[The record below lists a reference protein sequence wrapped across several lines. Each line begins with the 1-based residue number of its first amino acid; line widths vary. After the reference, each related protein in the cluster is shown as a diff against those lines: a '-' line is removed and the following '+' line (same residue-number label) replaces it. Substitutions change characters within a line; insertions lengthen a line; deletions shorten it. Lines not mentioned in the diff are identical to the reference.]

1 MPRLKAMPIDQ
12 PSPSDAMASLVQADA
27 AAAHGQA
34 RSRWIVRFQALLGAA
49 LGIMTVLLGMVGTSP
64 QRVGIVT
71 ACSLALI
78 GVLTIWAL
86 RQRVIPRQH
95 ARGYTP
101 YFAVT
106 MALYLVAI
114 AVGRPLLSNNAAGWV
129 VAGAVVAAPLGLG
142 AWRASRR

>member
-1 MPRLKAMPIDQ
+1 MSIDQ
-12 PSPSDAMASLVQADA
+12 PSPSDARASLAQADA

-49 LGIMTVLLGMVGTSP
+49 LGIMTALLGTVGTSP

-71 ACSLALI
+71 ACGLALI
-78 GVLTIWAL
+78 GILLIWAL
-86 RQRVIPRQH
+86 RQRVIPRRY
-95 ARGYTP
+95 ARGHTP

-106 MALYLVAI
+106 MALYLVVI
-114 AVGRPLLSNNAAGWV
+114 AVGLPLMSNNVAWSV